1 MKKILLMA
9 VAAMMATMNVNAQ
22 EEYNNE
28 ISIAYGAGSN
38 TDLVMSI
45 AKGMFTGKQL
55 DYWGP
60 ISVEYFGRLNSNNR
74 LGIGAVFAV
83 SGCKWDDTGDAKSQ
97 YYTIMPAIKYNWSVK
112 KYVSWYSKGAI
123 GMTIAS
129 QSAGRDDKTDLQFN
143 FQASL
148 LGVEFGGA
156 FRGFVE
162 LGFGEQGIALA
173 GLRYKF

>member
-1 MKKILLMA
+1 MKKLLLMV

-22 EEYNNE
+22 EEYKNE
-28 ISIAYGAGSN
+28 ISIAYGTGAN

-74 LGIGAVFAV
+74 LGLGGIFVLG
-83 SGCKWDDTGDAKSQ
+83 GCKWDDTGDAKSK
-97 YYTIMPAIKYNWSVK
+97 YYTIMPAVKYNWAVK
-112 KYVSWYSKGAI
+112 KYVSWYSKGAA
-123 GMTIAS
+123 GLSIAS
-129 QSAGRDDKTDLQFN
+129 QSGGREDKTDVVFN
-143 FQASL
+143 FHASL
-148 LGVEFGGA
+148 VGVDFGGA